1 MNIYQEITD
10 SIITELEKGA
20 TPWIKPWNAPMGADK
35 NVVSQNPYRGVNR
48 LITAMASGIKGYSN
62 PAWGTYDQWQKL
74 GGQVR
79 TGEKATKIVYWNK
92 AVGTDKATGEKKEYA
107 FAKFHFVFNVEQVD
121 GIEIVKSE
129 DKQNDNQRIA
139 NCENTIK
146 NSNARITHGGD
157 TACFIPSSDV
167 IRMPEIGTFQ
177 SAEHYYA
184 TAFHELT
191 HWTSDKNRCDRDI
204 SKGRF
209 GNPDYAFEELVAELG
224 AAFLCGNH
232 GITGDL
238 RHAGYIESW
247 LKCLKND
254 PKAIFKASGLAQSA
268 ADYILA
274 FNNAETAIEDE
285 LLAA

>member
-10 SIITELEKGA
+10 SIIAELEKGA

-35 NVVSQNPYRGVNR
+35 NVVSQRPYRGINK
-48 LITAMASGIKGYSN
+48 LITAMVSGIKGYTN
-62 PAWGTYDQWQKL
+62 PAWASYKQWQDI

-79 TGEKATKIVYWNK
+79 KDEKGTKVIYWSKAT
-92 AVGTDKATGEKKEYA
+92 GTDKTTGESKEYA
-107 FAKFHFVFNVEQVD
+107 FAKAYAVFNIAQVD
-121 GIEIVKSE
+121 GIEIVASE

-139 NCENTIK
+139 NCEKTIT
-146 NSNARITHGGD
+146 NSGARITHGGD
-157 TACFIPSSDV
+157 TACFIPSSDL
-167 IRMPEIGTFQ
+167 IRMPELGTFQ

-232 GITGDL
+232 GIKGDL

-254 PKAIFKASGLAQSA
+254 PKAIFKASSLAQSA

-274 FNNAETAIEDE
+274 FNNAETAIDDE

>member
-10 SIITELEKGA
+10 SIIAELEKGA
-20 TPWIKPWNAPMGADK
+20 TPWIKPWNAPQGADK
-35 NVVSQNPYRGVNR
+35 NVVSQKAYRGINR
-48 LITAMASGIKGYSN
+48 LLLAMVGGMKGYSN
-62 PAWGTYDQWQKL
+62 PAWGTYKQWEEM

-79 TGEKATKIVYWNK
+79 KGEKAAKIIFWSK
-92 AVGTDKATGEKKEYA
+92 ASATDKNTGESKEYA
-107 FAKFHFVFNVEQVD
+107 FAKAYFVFNVQQVE

-157 TACFIPSSDV
+157 TACFIPSSDI

-177 SAEHYYA
+177 TAEHYYA

-232 GITGDL
+232 GIKGDL

-274 FNNAETAIEDE
+274 FNNAEATEDE

>member
-20 TPWIKPWNAPMGADK
+20 APWVKPWNAPQGADK
-35 NVVSQNPYRGVNR
+35 NVISQKPYRGINR
-48 LITAMASGIKGYSN
+48 LLLAMVGGIKGYSN
-62 PAWGTYDQWQKL
+62 PAWGTYKQWESM

-79 TGEKATKIVYWNK
+79 KGEKAAKIIFWSQAKSTNPEGEEK
-92 AVGTDKATGEKKEYA
+92 AYA
-107 FAKFHFVFNVEQVD
+107 FAKAYFVFNVSQVE
-121 GIEIVKSE
+121 GIDIVVSE
-129 DKQNDNQRIA
+129 DKQNDNAKIE
-139 NCENTIK
+139 NCESTIK
-146 NSNARITHGGD
+146 ATEAKIIHGGD

-177 SAEHYYA
+177 SSEHYYA

-191 HWTSDKNRCDRDI
+191 HWTSDKKRCDRDI

-224 AAFLCGNH
+224 AAFLCSTH
-232 GITGDL
+232 GIAGDL
-238 RHAGYIESW
+238 RHAGYIDSW
-247 LKCLKND
+247 LKALKND
-254 PKAIFKASGLAQSA
+254 NKAIFKASGLAQAA
-268 ADYILA
+268 ADYVL
-274 FNNAETAIEDE
+274 NCKVSEETE

>member
-10 SIITELEKGA
+10 SIIAELEKGA
-20 TPWIKPWNAPMGADK
+20 TPWVKPWNAPAGADK
-35 NVVSQNPYRGVNR
+35 NVVSQKAYRGINR
-48 LITAMASGIKGYSN
+48 LLLAMVGGIKGYSN
-62 PAWGTYDQWQKL
+62 PAWGTYKQWEEL

-79 TGEKATKIVYWNK
+79 KGEKAAKIIFWSK
-92 AVGTDKATGEKKEYA
+92 ASATDKNTGESKEYA
-107 FAKFHFVFNVEQVD
+107 FAKAYFVFNVEQVD
-121 GIEIVKSE
+121 GIAIVKSE

-157 TACFIPSSDV
+157 TACFIPSSDI

-191 HWTSDKNRCDRDI
+191 HWTSDKNRCNRDI

-232 GITGDL
+232 GIKGDL

-274 FNNAETAIEDE
+274 FNSAESTEDE

>member
-1 MNIYQEITD
+1 MAEILLVSSLQSD
-10 SIITELEKGA
+10 IIK
-20 TPWIKPWNAPMGADK
+20 
-35 NVVSQNPYRGVNR
+35 
-48 LITAMASGIKGYSN
+48 
-62 PAWGTYDQWQKL
+62 
-74 GGQVR
+74 
-79 TGEKATKIVYWNK
+79 
-92 AVGTDKATGEKKEYA
+92 
-107 FAKFHFVFNVEQVD
+107 
-121 GIEIVKSE
+121 
-129 DKQNDNQRIA
+129 
-139 NCENTIK
+139 
-146 NSNARITHGGD
+146 
-157 TACFIPSSDV
+157 
-167 IRMPEIGTFQ
+167 MPEIGTFQ

-191 HWTSDKNRCDRDI
+191 HWTSDKNRCNRDI

-232 GITGDL
+232 GIKGDL

-274 FNNAETAIEDE
+274 LTMPKP
-285 LLAA
+285 LLKMNCLPLNDLPLPEGFRLSTFGD

>member
-10 SIITELEKGA
+10 SIIAELEKGA
-20 TPWIKPWNAPMGADK
+20 APWVKPWNAPQGADK
-35 NVVSQNPYRGVNR
+35 NVISQKPYRGINR
-48 LITAMASGIKGYSN
+48 LLLAMVGGIKGYSN
-62 PAWGTYDQWQKL
+62 PAWGTYKQWEDM

-79 TGEKATKIVYWNK
+79 KGEKAAKIVFWS
-92 AVGTDKATGEKKEYA
+92 KATGKDSATGEAKEYA
-107 FAKFHFVFNVEQVD
+107 FAKAYFVFNVAQVE
-121 GIEIVKSE
+121 GIDIIVSD
-129 DKQNDNQRIA
+129 DKQNDNAKID
-139 NCENTIK
+139 NCEATIK
-146 NSNARITHGGD
+146 ATEAKIIHGGD
-157 TACFIPSSDV
+157 TACFIPSSDI

-177 SAEHYYA
+177 SSENYYA

-224 AAFLCGNH
+224 AAFLCSTH

-247 LKCLKND
+247 LKALKND
-254 PKAIFKASGLAQSA
+254 NKAIFKASGLAQAA
-268 ADYILA
+268 ADYVLNCKA
-274 FNNAETAIEDE
+274 SEDSE